1 MIYAMKRIINCIIIL
16 IVVAFHAEAC
26 TNFNEDDGI
35 YDFKLDVTDLFF
47 DSDGGSQS
55 FTITSNNPWDIPYTF
70 DGMWISLDI
79 DDSQYYN
86 FKWTIKVNVNENDGE
101 ERWSVITIRASLN
114 VYSVKVTQSGKLG
127 S

>member
-1 MIYAMKRIINCIIIL
+1 MKRIINCIIIL